1 MRICI
6 TIILLFTS
14 LILVAQVDSVGLKEA
29 MRTLDKALMEKD
41 SIALSKLLH
50 NNVSFGHSNGWVQI
64 GKEVWNDLASGKLLY
79 KRIDNSYTTIAA
91 IDKKWA
97 TVRMNIAAEGKVN
110 DKDFVL
116 SLHVLQVWMKTKRGW
131 KLLARQSTK
140 SN

>member
-1 MRICI
+1 MNGDP
-6 TIILLFTS
+6 LN
-14 LILVAQVDSVGLKEA
+14 E
-29 MRTLDKALMEKD
+29 TLDA
-41 SIALSKLLH
+41 
-50 NNVSFGHSNGWVQI
+50 
-64 GKEVWNDLASGKLLY
+64 WNDLASNKLVY

-110 DKDFVL
+110 DKEFVL

-140 SN
+140 IN